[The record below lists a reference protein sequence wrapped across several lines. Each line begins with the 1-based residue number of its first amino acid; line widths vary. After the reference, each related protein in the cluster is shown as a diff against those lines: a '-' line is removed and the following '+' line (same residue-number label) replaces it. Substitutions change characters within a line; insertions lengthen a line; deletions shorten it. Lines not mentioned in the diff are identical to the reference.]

1 MGYHLNPIPK
11 GNLGHFSKIEE
22 EYSEFRDAVIQSNPV
37 LELVELTD
45 LIGAIESYTKLKYN
59 INLEQLIKMTR
70 CTQSAF
76 KEGHR
81 K

>member
-1 MGYHLNPIPK
+1 MGYHINQIEK
-11 GNLGHFSKIEE
+11 GNLCHPSKITE
-22 EYSEFRDAVIQSNPV
+22 EYYEFLDACNQHNPV

-45 LIGAIESYTKLKYN
+45 LIGAIESYTKFRYN
-59 INLEQLIKMTR
+59 IDLEQLIKMTR

-76 KEGHR
+76 KSGER